1 MNTSF
6 KFIFITLASVLFIPS
21 AYAALDTVITSN
33 FQVQIT
39 ITKTCSISS
48 GTPITFGSVVAN
60 TVPAK
65 ATTSLNVT
73 CSKGTPYTIGLQPS
87 NSSTTGAG
95 NMSGTGS
102 NGDKIAY
109 QLYSD
114 SNGATIWG
122 NTASGTPNIVSGT
135 GQGSSQPVAVYAGV
149 ANTNF
154 TPDTYTDTV
163 TVTFTY

>member
-1 MNTSF
+1 MNTPIR
-6 KFIFITLASVLFIPS
+6 FILFCLASVFLPT
-21 AYAALDTVITSN
+21 ANAVLDTTITSS

-39 ITKTCSISS
+39 ITKTCTITS

-65 ATTSLNVT
+65 ASTNLSVT

-87 NSSTTGAG
+87 NGDTAGAG
-95 NMSGTGS
+95 NMSGTGA
-102 NGDKIAY
+102 NGDKVAY
-109 QLYSD
+109 QLYSTA
-114 SNGATIWG
+114 NGSTIWG
-122 NTASGTPNIVSGT
+122 NTTSGTPNIVSGS
-135 GQGSSQPVAVYAGV
+135 GQGALVAVPVYAGV
-149 ANTNF
+149 ANTNL